1 MAELKESSL
10 SDPARALDEEDE
22 ATLAA
27 IDRGSRAAAEG
38 RTAPME
44 EAPAAVERSSLGLG
58 NVLVQQEARLC
69 TEVRGGCSGVQ

>member
-10 SDPARALDEEDE
+10 SDPARALEEEDE

-27 IDRGSRAAAEG
+27 IDRGSKAAAEG

-44 EAPAAVERSSLGLG
+44 EAR
-58 NVLVQQEARLC
+58 QRLKEWL
-69 TEVRGGCSGVQ
+69 TRFSTPKKP